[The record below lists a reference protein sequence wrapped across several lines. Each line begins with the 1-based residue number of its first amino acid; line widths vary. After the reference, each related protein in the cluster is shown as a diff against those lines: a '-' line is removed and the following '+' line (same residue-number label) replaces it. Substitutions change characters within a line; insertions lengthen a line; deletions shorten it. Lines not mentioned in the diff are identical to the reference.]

1 MASWEKYLNTNITK
15 RNFNKI
21 FIFKAKYF
29 CRALAFRFSN
39 MYQKY
44 LQIYSCSFTQHI
56 CILYMYVF
64 VYVQLKYFIFI
75 TAQEMKRKI
84 QIFHFNYYFFFT
96 QTKIFL
102 CVYLG
107 AFLFVFIVC
116 SQTNKHMGFEN
127 IKNHLYVCC
136 IHLKEMFFFFSNEFT
151 KNSDFR
157 LQTIIFVLAVIA
169 PLYFFFSFFVHF
181 FNVSYQFSN
190 RAKFVI
196 NKTL

>member
-136 IHLKEMFFFFSNEFT
+136 IYLKEMFFFQM
-151 KNSDFR
+151 NS
-157 LQTIIFVLAVIA
+157 LKTVI
-169 PLYFFFSFFVHF
+169 LDCKQLFLFQQSQLLFIFFSFFVHF